1 MNCAKAQNRYN
12 NCLDK
17 TQNITDVQLDRIN
30 RDLEKLFV
38 AEPMK
43 H

>member
-1 MNCAKAQNRYN
+1 MNYAKAQNRYKN
-12 NCLDK
+12 DLDK
-17 TQNITDVQLDRIN
+17 TPNMTDVQLDRIN
-30 RDLEKLFV
+30 RDLEKQFV